1 MPKSR
6 TDNDLITDT
15 GTNLTVNGQFVKV
28 PYLLGTNQDEGTAF
42 GVRGINTDQQFLNMV
57 TSTGV
62 DNATAAV
69 VAIVYPNIPEIGI
82 PETIVGKPPATPA
95 YVLGKIE
102 ALEELI
108 RNELLPRIGTTPTA
122 NALSSPLPSS
132 SPPPSIAP
140 GQIPDIGLDLSRV
153 AIPEIKEGNAG
164 TARRRVNEA
173 LKGKGINCLGVN
185 SKGNGRYRLLFHGDD
200 VDKVRRVDTWLRT
213 HFDREMLYGKQWYP
227 MRVDRVY
234 HEVATDEVGCVL
246 FGRLNGVKVHKMRW
260 LGNVSVD
267 KEYRSMVVYLETKG
281 EVDRLL
287 AKMTVT
293 MANGECAY
301 TRPFVIGRQPARCYR
316 CHLYGHLPY
325 RCRAPAPVCGQCAL
339 PGHAASTCTSMTF
352 KCGVWWK
359 ERPQGKGFG
368 VSSISTGARQVTTVT
383 IAFVRLTLSILAYF
397 NPAQSLYLPHVV
409 ARGWVG

>member
-1 MPKSR
+1 MSLNHVPCNAFCHRANGRMPKNSKNSKNGPKGNSFELLSESNDDESITVETMSARGRPLKR
-6 TDNDLITDT
+6 TQPFEPNSPPRAKRPNSTKATIPRPASAISSFDEWMQVRDL
-15 GTNLTVNGQFVKV
+15 LTRV
-28 PYLLGTNQDEGTAF
+28 ETALASAEQ
-42 GVRGINTDQQFLNMV
+42 R
-57 TSTGV
+57 
-62 DNATAAV
+62 AEKA
-69 VAIVYPNIPEIGI
+69 E
-82 PETIVGKPPATPA
+82 KR
-95 YVLGKIE
+95 IE

-108 RNELLPRIGTTPTA
+108 RNKLFPRISTTPTA
-122 NALSSPLPSS
+122 NAPSPPSPPS

-140 GQIPDIGLDLSRV
+140 GQIPGIGLDLSRV

-164 TARRRVNEA
+164 TVRRRVNEA
-173 LKGKGINCLGVN
+173 LKEKGITCLGVN

-200 VDKVRRVDTWLRT
+200 VDKVRRDDTWLRT
-213 HFDREMLYGKQWYP
+213 HFDRGTLYGEQWYP

-234 HEVATDEVGCVL
+234 HEVATDEVGCTL

-267 KEYRSMVVYLETKG
+267 KEYRSMVVYLDTKE

-316 CHLYGHLPY
+316 CHLYGHLHY

-339 PGHAASTCTSMTF
+339 PGHAASTCTSTTF
-352 KCGVWWK
+352 KCAACGGKSAHKATDSGCPVYRRELAK
-359 ERPQGKGFG
+359 LRP
-368 VSSISTGARQVTTVT
+368 SPLHS
-383 IAFVRLTLSILAYF
+383 YD
-397 NPAQSLYLPHVV
+397 
-409 ARGWVG
+409 